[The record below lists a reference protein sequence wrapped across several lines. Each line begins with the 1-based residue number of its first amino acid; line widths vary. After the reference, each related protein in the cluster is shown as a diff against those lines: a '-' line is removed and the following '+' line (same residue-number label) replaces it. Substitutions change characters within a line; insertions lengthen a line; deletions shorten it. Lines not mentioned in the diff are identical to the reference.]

1 MGRQLRISRAHALVK
16 AMGPQELAQLFSCKA
31 QDLTHQPCQR
41 ASAWAVKDAPTIIEA
56 APMASAD
63 VTQEDTKSKSK
74 RKGAH
79 GAVAN
84 PHIHYYHHHQAHQR
98 NQQPS
103 RPTSTKQLHYQATT
117 KQLHYHHQQPSTI
130 TKQQPSRRH
139 HGQAQQSQQQ
149 PSPRHHGTQPQQQP
163 SGQAQQPQQQP
174 LQSCTIA

>member
-103 RPTSTKQLHYQATT
+103 RPTSTKQLHYRATT
-117 KQLHYHHQQPSTI
+117 KQLHYHHQQPSTL
-130 TKQQPSRRH
+130 TKEQPSRRYR
-139 HGQAQQSQQQ
+139 GQAQQAQQSQQQ
-149 PSPRHHGTQPQQQP
+149 PSHGTQPP
-163 SGQAQQPQQQP
+163 SGQSQQLQQQP
-174 LQSCTIA
+174 LQSCAIA